1 MAFENIVN
9 QIKSALKDEVTER
22 FGQALGDLGITRRVA
37 KNSSIS
43 DFQASLSRSNGMARG
58 NRYEVEI
65 TAPGNHPGGSINRT
79 INLHCNTISMPGHNL
94 EQQTQRFGSE
104 PATEIVTSHT
114 FAGNILATFYLDA
127 SLETKSWFDKWQE
140 LAIDPITH
148 KARYYDDYKDGSM
161 KIFQLNNNQRTYG
174 VKCEEVYPATIS
186 PIEYGYESTDTIA
199 LLSVEFA
206 YRKWQEVDNLE
217 AGTTIRRETYLG
229 EVSEEVGIQNA
240 KKPYMFDKSRIF
252 K

>member
-1 MAFENIVN
+1 MMT
-9 QIKSALKDEVTER
+9 IKMD
-22 FGQALGDLGITRRVA
+22 
-37 KNSSIS
+37 
-43 DFQASLSRSNGMARG
+43 
-58 NRYEVEI
+58 
-65 TAPGNHPGGSINRT
+65 
-79 INLHCNTISMPGHNL
+79 
-94 EQQTQRFGSE
+94 
-104 PATEIVTSHT
+104 
-114 FAGNILATFYLDA
+114 
-127 SLETKSWFDKWQE
+127 
-140 LAIDPITH
+140 
-148 KARYYDDYKDGSM
+148 SM